1 MTSYEIDI
9 SVQDE
14 RWCVAIPEIETLT
27 RTAITTV
34 LKQSKYFDESLEVSI
49 VLASDDFVQD
59 LNKTYRHKDK
69 PTNVLSFPQTEANDI
84 HEQSLPL
91 INLGD
96 IIIAYETIVKES
108 EEQNKPIANH
118 YTHML
123 IHGGLHLLHYDH
135 QSDDEAQIMEAL
147 EIEIL
152 NMMDIKNP
160 YETQ

>member
-1 MTSYEIDI
+1 MTPYEIDI

-27 RTAITTV
+27 RDAISKV
-34 LKQSKYFDESLEVSI
+34 LKQSEYADKSLEVSI
-49 VLASDDFVQD
+49 VLANDGFVQE
-59 LNKTYRHKDK
+59 LNKTYRYKDK
-69 PTNVLSFPQTEANDI
+69 PTNVLSFPQTEAGGIN
-84 HEQSLPL
+84 EQLIPL
-91 INLGD
+91 VNLGD
-96 IIIAYETIVKES
+96 IIIAYETILKES
-108 EEQNKPIANH
+108 EEQRKTIAGH

-123 IHGGLHLLHYDH
+123 VHGGLHLLHYDH
-135 QSDDEAQIMEAL
+135 QTDDEAQVMEAL

>member
-14 RWCVAIPEIETLT
+14 RWCVALPEIEILT
-27 RTAITTV
+27 RSAITKV
-34 LKQSKYFDESLEVSI
+34 LKQSKYCNESLEVSI
-49 VLASDDFVQD
+49 VLANDDFVQE
-59 LNKTYRHKDK
+59 LNKTYRHQDK

-84 HEQSLPL
+84 QEQSLPL

-96 IIIAYETIVKES
+96 IIIAYETIIKES
-108 EEQNKPIANH
+108 EEQNKPITNH

-123 IHGGLHLLHYDH
+123 IHGALHLLHYDH

-152 NMMDIKNP
+152 NTMDIKNP